1 MNEKT
6 TITMNAKAA
15 AEFIGISYWSLLEL
29 CKRGAIPFIPVGK
42 KRLFRE
48 SALLNWIA
56 EREQSTI
63 TRAA

>member
-29 CKRGAIPFIPVGK
+29 CKKGEIRFIPVGK

-48 SALLNWIA
+48 SALLDWIT
-56 EREQSTI
+56 EREQSTV